1 MFYFVFYLTLSINTF
16 YNLNLL
22 MMSTATTKKIH
33 EGRNVKRFRECWALS
48 RMPLLPTLAT
58 TGTSKSFTAGT
69 KGND

>member
-1 MFYFVFYLTLSINTF
+1 
-16 YNLNLL
+16 
-22 MMSTATTKKIH
+22 MSTATTKKIH

-48 RMPLLPTLAT
+48 RIPWPPTSVT